1 MGIKTQKEA
10 DQIRWDILD
19 LKRKIEKLEKPLKEY
34 DEDAY
39 LKSQKE
45 RLLHR
50 TFHNMKGAGFIYV
63 VEVSKYEVVGLVFQF
78 FSGDY
83 NLTLKEYGKE
93 LSIKTLVSFKHED
106 FEKSNE
112 WKGIGQ
118 SSYENLSKV
127 VKFLKNCLVDYNKSF

>member
-1 MGIKTQKEA
+1 MEIKTQQEA
-10 DQIRWDILD
+10 DQVRWDILD
-19 LKRKIEKLEKPLKEY
+19 LKRKIKELEKPLKKYNE
-34 DEDAY
+34 ETY
-39 LKSQKE
+39 LENQRE
-45 RLLHR
+45 RLLHK

-106 FEKSNE
+106 FINPGE
-112 WKGIGQ
+112 WKGIGE
-118 SSYENLSKV
+118 SSFESFSKV
-127 VKFLKNCLVDYNKSF
+127 AEFLKVCLIDNNKSV